1 MELINAY
8 CLYPV
13 GLLSLGGMNFVPHI
27 RDGFVWYKVWH
38 ISDSQSLLNE

>member
-8 CLYPV
+8 NLYPV

-27 RDGFVWYKVWH
+27 RDGFVRYKRFGTYQILKVC
-38 ISDSQSLLNE
+38 